1 MSSNTVNTGSGSS
14 PCPGRAVSLK
24 SLSSCTSSFIS
35 GQGGS
40 SSGPK
45 SAEFLSSEGVASAG
59 FEVAVITFAVISS
72 HSGRYRCDSW
82 GGSSSSHVSG
92 G

>member
-1 MSSNTVNTGSGSS
+1 MSSNIANFSS

-35 GQGGS
+35 GQVGS

-45 SAEFLSSEGVASAG
+45 MAEIFNSEGMAFAG
-59 FEVAVITFAVISS
+59 FEDAVITSAFSRS
-72 HSGRYRCDSW
+72 R
-82 GGSSSSHVSG
+82 GG
-92 G
+92 